1 MIQAL
6 RRIAV
11 SVAVV
16 GFFGLALVSWLSGL
30 EPLDCSIRAVVGAA
44 ALFVVVMIAGKL
56 ALSIIVSAI
65 VQNSQPQSS
74 LKDESGGPGR

>member
-1 MIQAL
+1 VIQAL

-11 SVAVV
+11 SVAVA

-44 ALFVVVMIAGKL
+44 VLFVVVTIAGKL
-56 ALSIIVSAI
+56 ALSVIVSAVI
-65 VQNSQPQSS
+65 QNSQRRSS
-74 LKDESGGPGR
+74 MKDEPGGPGR